1 MQPIGGVILSCVLI
15 AERPRVICEVVFE
28 SREGAEN
35 VVETFHG
42 QNVSPTTTLFC
53 LFLRRVGMWS

>member
-15 AERPRVICEVVFE
+15 AERPKVICEVVFE
-28 SREGAEN
+28 SKEGAEN

-42 QNVSPTTTLFC
+42 QNVSTSCTIMEDE
-53 LFLRRVGMWS
+53 RMAS